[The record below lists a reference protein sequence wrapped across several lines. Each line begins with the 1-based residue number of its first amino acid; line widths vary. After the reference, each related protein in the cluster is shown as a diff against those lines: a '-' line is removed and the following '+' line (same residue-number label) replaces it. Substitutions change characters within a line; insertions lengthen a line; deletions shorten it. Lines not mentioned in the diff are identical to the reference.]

1 MVTILEHSFNFNG
14 FNCYVVR
21 RHMGASRVYRC
32 GYVQLSRHI
41 DIAIAGIDCHGGI
54 TYASLEPPSPL
65 AINDADKWYIGFD
78 CAHPFDI
85 TDYWTVD
92 RVSDELRHIV
102 EQILSKE
109 KARDNMAKLRVW
121 HNCQVGAVGNFY
133 VEVES
138 IEQAWKTLNTLWDYD
153 SFQYENNIKPDYCNA
168 SGLEYFDEEEQEW
181 CEWYDDDGLDIKEH
195 FEENEE

>member
-1 MVTILEHSFNFNG
+1 MVTILEHSFNLNG

-85 TDYWTVD
+85 TDYWTVG
-92 RVSDELRHIV
+92 RVSDELRRIV

-109 KARDNMAKLRVW
+109 
-121 HNCQVGAVGNFY
+121 
-133 VEVES
+133 S
-138 IEQAWKTLNTLWDYD
+138 
-153 SFQYENNIKPDYCNA
+153 
-168 SGLEYFDEEEQEW
+168 EE
-181 CEWYDDDGLDIKEH
+181 
-195 FEENEE
+195 